1 MPLLNIYL
9 QEGKDQAYIETLRD
23 TIHKTLIETWSIPED
38 DCFQIYHEIKQG
50 HFFINPVM
58 WDMNRTGDVI
68 VIHITSAPR
77 TKEMKLS
84 FYQQLPSKLESAI
97 GLSPDDVFISIISN
111 DMEDWSFGRGKAQL
125 LEG

>member
-9 QEGKDQAYIETLRD
+9 QEGKNQTYIEAIRD
-23 TIHKTLIETWSIPED
+23 TLHQTLIETWSIPKE
-38 DCFQIYHEIKQG
+38 DCFQIYHEIKPG

-58 WDMNRTGDVI
+58 WDMNRTRDVI

-77 TKEMKLS
+77 TKEMKLL
-84 FYQQLPSKLESAI
+84 FYQQLPLKLQSAI

-111 DMEDWSFGRGKAQL
+111 GMEDWSFGRGKAQL